1 MEAKGLGG
9 TYKNKMDMYVQV
21 CDYHC
26 VSAHICQQREPAA
39 SERDKTLRC
48 PEEWTGGEKKIPLL
62 NALNIILALPCKK
75 DSVLKCDILE
85 TCSEK
90 NQGLG
95 SCGPEGLRLNL
106 AFTPRPLSSQD
117 RVSQPKN

>member
-21 CDYHC
+21 FDYHC

-48 PEEWTGGEKKIPLL
+48 PEEWTGGEKKI
-62 NALNIILALPCKK
+62 
-75 DSVLKCDILE
+75 LKCFKYHPCF
-85 TCSEK
+85 TM
-90 NQGLG
+90 Q
-95 SCGPEGLRLNL
+95 EG
-106 AFTPRPLSSQD
+106 FSI
-117 RVSQPKN
+117 